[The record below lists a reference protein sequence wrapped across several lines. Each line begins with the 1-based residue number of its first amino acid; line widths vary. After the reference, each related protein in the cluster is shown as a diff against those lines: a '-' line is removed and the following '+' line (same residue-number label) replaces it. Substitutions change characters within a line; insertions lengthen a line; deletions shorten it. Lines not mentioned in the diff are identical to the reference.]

1 MCEIIV
7 QSVNQILTPNFPEG
21 TRMWRGWEQG
31 YKNFVLY
38 FIDLSL
44 SRGYGQSSKKPT
56 RSCCQKVQKS
66 SHQNRPYRESTK
78 LKLLE
83 IWPYLQIYIAHMMG
97 HLTFICGASWCRD
110 CEVSETAD
118 GKYKEGKIKSRI
130 HGCGGLHLG
139 KQDLEKIF

>member
-1 MCEIIV
+1 
-7 QSVNQILTPNFPEG
+7 
-21 TRMWRGWEQG
+21 MWRGWEQG
-31 YKNFVLY
+31 YNNFVLY

-44 SRGYGQSSKKPT
+44 SRGSGQSSKQPT

-66 SHQNRPYRESTK
+66 SHQNRPYRERPYRESTN

-83 IWPYLQIYIAHMMG
+83 IWPYLKIYVAHMMG

-118 GKYKEGKIKSRI
+118 GKYKEGRKE
-130 HGCGGLHLG
+130 GLNPGFMGVGGSTWVN
-139 KQDLEKIF
+139 KTWRKFPIFF